1 MAGRV
6 FGPVPRIFQSALGET
21 VTYTPQGGSAVSLQG
36 IFTADYYA
44 ALEGGEL
51 QVASTKPAVS
61 FPVSSV
67 PNAAP
72 GDSVTAQG
80 TDYEVAEVQPDGM
93 GMVALILHEA

>member
-6 FGPVPRIFQSALGET
+6 FGPAARIFQSALGET
-21 VTYTPQGGSAVSLQG
+21 VTYTPQGGDAVSLQG

-61 FPVSSV
+61 LPVADV
-67 PNAAP
+67 PNAAQ
-72 GDSVTAQG
+72 GDGVTVQG
-80 TDYEVAEVQPDGM
+80 TAYTVAEVQPDGM